1 MDFHAAMETFAE
13 AWVAANT
20 QTAVN
25 SADPQNLK
33 QTSLEDLPTLLPKE
47 QLVDTR
53 NVHARSSSPSKP
65 GLDRQPG
72 NPSHAQPHQPSAVAT
87 SSATGDKP
95 LPIHCIVEQMT
106 GAPTF
111 DTSSP
116 GHTTVDMDSYAILPG
131 STPMNELVRAA
142 LVKLGYSPAEAMG
155 AKGVIQ
161 LKNWKAL
168 PFESIT
174 DNLQSTIDHILGD
187 LTSVAVLRIRLSS
200 QPKLNSTDD
209 VKDKLLQLLIS
220 QSHGMLLNSGCPIEK
235 NFLLSLSKGEKLTT
249 ISEERRQAFNNW
261 YKEQIRRSSMA
272 LRESQLKLVSPV
284 SINSSLVD
292 GHGPRLGPLPPN
304 SVLKPPQCISPSNN
318 AAVVSTTATTCGTT
332 TITTP
337 SPAQSPPYA
346 LSHGRTRMR
355 TSFDPEHEIP
365 RLQRWFQQNQHPTRE
380 QMVHYLNELNSLE
393 SRKGRKQLDL
403 TNIIYWFKNARA
415 ALRRASK
422 NLEDSLE
429 GVEENANG
437 DTYGNTTDSLPY
449 LPNRNAIYIVPH
461 PLHSTYTKDCGN
473 AMDMTTGHHQDD
485 GKPLDVSQKKMD
497 SLKSSEASSPP
508 IPLPRTSSDDNMKDK
523 LDNNKSY
530 PPSDE
535 SGVNLAPPR
544 DNLENLGPK
553 EDNTYNNTRFRDSLE
568 STSSKEESAS
578 YNHSGVKEDLPYNHT
593 GSSKEN
599 DEGVIHNHKKF
610 KDEEMDCDDGDSSI
624 DDNRSLD
631 INSMSSQDVDQ
642 FNIVVKQE
650 IDDSKSPDS
659 VNMGPMSGSGLAQTL
674 QVPGHMTHGGLPMHY
689 LPYNA
694 QYYSQ
699 LQEKSHSK
707 SHSHSL
713 EKKRRTRVFIDP
725 LTEIPKLE
733 KWFAEETHPSAY
745 MIDKYC
751 EELNQ
756 SEYRQKFPKL
766 ESKNVQL
773 WFKNH
778 RAKIKRI
785 RLDFGDKQSG
795 VCRDNSLELT
805 EVSDMG

>member
-33 QTSLEDLPTLLPKE
+33 QSSAEDLPTLLPKE
-47 QLVDTR
+47 ELVDSR
-53 NVHARSSSPSKP
+53 NVRPPSISPPKSVIE
-65 GLDRQPG
+65 RQTG
-72 NPSHAQPHQPSAVAT
+72 NLSISQPHQPAPSTPST
-87 SSATGDKP
+87 SSGDKP
-95 LPIHCIVEQMT
+95 LPIHCIVEQMS
-106 GAPTF
+106 GNSDF
-111 DTSSP
+111 DNCSK
-116 GHTTVDMDSYAILPG
+116 HTTIEMDSYAILPG
-131 STPMNELVRAA
+131 STPISELVQAA
-142 LVKLGYSPAEAMG
+142 LTKLGYSATDSIG

-161 LKNWKAL
+161 LKNWK
-168 PFESIT
+168 PISFETIT
-174 DNLQSTIDHILGD
+174 DSLQASIENLLGD
-187 LTSVAVLRIRLSS
+187 LTSVAILRIRLSS
-200 QPKLNSTDD
+200 QRKVNSTDD

-235 NFLLSLSKGEKLTT
+235 NFLLSLSKGEKLAM
-249 ISEERRQAFNNW
+249 ISEEMRQAFNNW
-261 YKEQIRRSSMA
+261 YKDQLRRSVIKQNQLQKISTNISVSST
-272 LRESQLKLVSPV
+272 LIDTYESHL
-284 SINSSLVD
+284 SSLTQNSILKSSQCLS
-292 GHGPRLGPLPPN
+292 PANN
-304 SVLKPPQCISPSNN
+304 SVPLTS
-318 AAVVSTTATTCGTT
+318 TATTYSTT
-332 TITTP
+332 TTP
-337 SPAQSPPYA
+337 SAAQSPPYA

-415 ALRRASK
+415 ALRRANKSI
-422 NLEDSLE
+422 EDGLE
-429 GVEENANG
+429 GEENGNG
-437 DTYGNTTDSLPY
+437 ETYGSTDSLPY

-461 PLHSTYTKDCGN
+461 PLHSTYAKDCGN
-473 AMDMTTGHHQDD
+473 AMDMTTTSHHQDD
-485 GKPLDVSQKKMD
+485 GKPLDVSQKKSD
-497 SLKSSEASSPP
+497 SIKTSDASSPL
-508 IPLPRTSSDDNMKDK
+508 PLTRTSSEENIREK
-523 LDNNKSY
+523 LDKGKSY
-530 PPSDE
+530 LSPGE
-535 SGVNLAPPR
+535 SGLNLASHR
-544 DNLENLGPK
+544 DSVESLVSKEENSF
-553 EDNTYNNTRFRDSLE
+553 NNSRYRDSLE
-568 STSSKEESAS
+568 TTSSKENSTFS
-578 YNHSGVKEDLPYNHT
+578 HSNAKEDLPYNHT
-593 GSSKEN
+593 LTSKEV
-599 DEGVIHNHKKF
+599 DEEDAINHNHKKY
-610 KDEEMDCDDGDSSI
+610 KDCDDADLSM
-624 DDNRSLD
+624 DDNRSVD

-659 VNMGPMSGSGLAQTL
+659 VHLKSLSGGGMAPSL
-674 QVPGHMTHGGLPMHY
+674 QIPGHMPHGLPLHY
-689 LPYNA
+689 LPYNS
-694 QYYSQ
+694 QYYTQ
-699 LQEKSHSK
+699 LQEKSHLK

-725 LTEIPKLE
+725 LSEIPKLE

-785 RLDFGDKQSG
+785 RLDFGDKPSG
-795 VCRDNSLELT
+795 MCHENSLELT
-805 EVSDMG
+805 EVSDLG

>member
-1 MDFHAAMETFAE
+1 MI
-13 AWVAANT
+13 WK
-20 QTAVN
+20 
-25 SADPQNLK
+25 SAFYYRPFDKNLK
-33 QTSLEDLPTLLPKE
+33 QPSLEDLPTLIPKE
-47 QLVDTR
+47 QLADSR
-53 NVHARSSSPSKP
+53 NVQPPSTTSPPKA
-65 GLDRQPG
+65 GVERQTG
-72 NPSHAQPHQPSAVAT
+72 NQNISQPHQPTT
-87 SSATGDKP
+87 STPSTNSGDKP
-95 LPIHCIVEQMT
+95 LPIHCIVEQIS
-106 GAPTF
+106 GGNSGF
-111 DTSSP
+111 DSCNS
-116 GHTTVDMDSYAILPG
+116 HTTVEMDSYAILPG
-131 STPMNELVRAA
+131 STPMSELVQAA
-142 LVKLGYSPAEAMG
+142 LIKLGYTTAESVG

-161 LKNWKAL
+161 LKNWK
-168 PFESIT
+168 PISFETIT
-174 DNLQSTIDHILGD
+174 DTSQSSIDHLLGD
-187 LTSVAVLRIRLSS
+187 LTSVAILRIRLSS

-235 NFLLSLSKGEKLTT
+235 NFLLSISKGEKLAM

-261 YKEQIRRSSMA
+261 YKDQLRKSVIRQNQLQKISATVSVSST
-272 LRESQLKLVSPV
+272 LIDNYGSHLSTLTQ
-284 SINSSLVD
+284 
-292 GHGPRLGPLPPN
+292 N
-304 SVLKPPQCISPSNN
+304 SVLKTSQCVSPPSNS
-318 AAVVSTTATTCGTT
+318 VPITTTVTTYSTT
-332 TITTP
+332 TTP

-422 NLEDSLE
+422 NIEDSLE
-429 GVEENANG
+429 GEENANG
-437 DTYGNTTDSLPY
+437 ETYGNADSLPY

-461 PLHSTYTKDCGN
+461 PLHSTYAKDCGN
-473 AMDMTTGHHQDD
+473 AMDMTTTSHHQED
-485 GKPLDVSQKKMD
+485 GKPMDVSQKKSDPMKTPD
-497 SLKSSEASSPP
+497 ASSPL
-508 IPLPRTSSDDNMKDK
+508 PLPRTSSEENMREK
-523 LDNNKSY
+523 LDKGKPYLS
-530 PPSDE
+530 SGE
-535 SGVNLAPPR
+535 SGLNLASQR
-544 DNLENLGPK
+544 DSVESLVSKEEN
-553 EDNTYNNTRFRDSLE
+553 TFNNSRFRDSLE
-568 STSSKEESAS
+568 STSSKENSAFS
-578 YNHSGVKEDLPYNHT
+578 HSNAKEDLPFNHT
-593 GSSKEN
+593 ISSKEEE
-599 DEGVIHNHKKF
+599 EGINHNHKKF
-610 KDEEMDCDDGDSSI
+610 KDEEMDCDDVDSSI

-650 IDDSKSPDS
+650 IDDSKSADS
-659 VNMGPMSGSGLAQTL
+659 VNLKSLSGSGMTQSL
-674 QVPGHMTHGGLPMHY
+674 QIPGHMPHGLPLHY
-689 LPYNA
+689 LPYNS

-699 LQEKSHSK
+699 LQEKSHLK

-725 LTEIPKLE
+725 LSEIPKLE

-785 RLDFGDKQSG
+785 RLDFGDKPSG
-795 VCRDNSLELT
+795 VCHDNSLELT
-805 EVSDMG
+805 EVSELG